1 MISLKD
7 VRRLIDTDSGDSAV
21 LSLYLDMSVNSDNRR
36 TWSIFLSQQRAGFA
50 ELDSDN
56 GRRDSVGRILA
67 RVERWIDE
75 EFRPGNRGLA
85 IFATI
90 DGARFEALQFPVRVE
105 NRLVIGES
113 PLVWPL
119 RELVE
124 TSQRYAVVL
133 VDRRKMRVL
142 TVCMNRIE
150 DELLIEKQEYPANHD
165 VRAGGEA
172 AKDHQKRKAE
182 EARAFFREFAS
193 ALQEH
198 QRRLKPDAWV
208 LLGTHENTTHFRE
221 FLPQPI
227 NDRVVHVAAA
237 NVDEPAPTIVGRL
250 SSFFEM
256 QSLRARAHS
265 IDQLRERVRTGH
277 FAVAGVDDALVQLQE
292 GKVEMLV
299 IARGLECSGARCI
312 RCGFVLARR
321 SGTCPYCGGGVRDG
335 VDLAESMVRIA
346 TEQDADVAF
355 VETDIMRDLD
365 GVGALLRF

>member
-7 VRRLIDTDSGDSAV
+7 VRRLIDTDFGDSAV
-21 LSLYLDMSVNSDNRR
+21 LSLYLDMSINSDNKR
-36 TWSIFLSQQRAGFA
+36 TWGIFLSRQRAGFA
-50 ELDSDN
+50 ELDSAN
-56 GRRDSVGRILA
+56 GRRESVARILA

-105 NRLVIGES
+105 NRLVIGDA

-124 TSQRYAVVL
+124 TSQRHAVVL
-133 VDRRKMRVL
+133 VDRRRMRVL
-142 TVCMNRIE
+142 TVCMNTIE
-150 DELLIEKQEYPANHD
+150 DELLIEKDEHPANHD

-172 AKDHQKRKAE
+172 ASNYQNRKAE
-182 EARAFFREFAS
+182 EARSFFREFVS
-193 ALQEH
+193 VLQDH
-198 QRRLKPDAWV
+198 QRRWKPDAWV

-221 FLPQPI
+221 FLPTSI
-227 NDRVVHVAAA
+227 NDHVVHVAAA
-237 NVDEPAPTIVGRL
+237 SVDDPAANVVARL
-250 SSFFEM
+250 SSFFDM
-256 QSLRARAHS
+256 QALRARAQS

-277 FAVAGVDDALVQLQE
+277 YAVAGVDDALEQLQE
-292 GKVEMLV
+292 GKVETLV
-299 IARGLECSGARCI
+299 IARGLDSSGGKCTQ
-312 RCGFVLARR
+312 CGFVLARR
-321 SGTCPYCGGGVRDG
+321 GGSCPYCGGDVRDG
-335 VDLAESMVRIA
+335 IDLAESMVRIA
-346 TEQDADVAF
+346 TEQEADVAF